1 VPENNVLQNVLQ
13 TAPIDRLRRRL
24 ARPHRWL
31 VERAVYAI
39 ADTGVHPGVFTTAS
53 VIAYLWACVL
63 FASGKFPL
71 AALAMIVGG
80 ICDLLDGPV
89 AARQHRLTLFA
100 HFLDSVL
107 DRYADLIVF
116 VGLLVYFA
124 RVNRF
129 LDAIVTGAA
138 MAGAVLASYAQARA
152 ESLIDSCNVGF
163 WRRPER
169 VILLIVC
176 ALVSHVMFALW
187 VLAIGANITVIHRI
201 LYTWKRTRENSI
213 AETSPAFSAAMPSPM
228 SDAAPLSRSAGS
240 RA

>member
-1 VPENNVLQNVLQ
+1 MLQNVLQ
-13 TAPIDRLRRRL
+13 NTLVSAFRRRF
-24 ARPHRWL
+24 ARSYHWVVQRL
-31 VERAVYAI
+31 VQAVA
-39 ADTGVHPGVFTTAS
+39 ATGIHPGVFTTVS
-53 VIAYLWACVL
+53 VVAYLSACIL
-63 FASGKFPL
+63 FASGRFPL
-71 AALAMIVGG
+71 AASAMIVGG

-89 AARQHRLTLFA
+89 AARQRRLTLFA

-152 ESLIDSCNVGF
+152 ESLIPSCNVGF

-176 ALVSHVMFALW
+176 ALLNHVVLALW
-187 VLAIGANITVIHRI
+187 ILAIGVNITVIHRI
-201 LYTWKRTRENSI
+201 LYTWKCTRENPSQSLPAVFPPSI
-213 AETSPAFSAAMPSPM
+213 PEPAR
-228 SDAAPLSRSAGS
+228 LSRSAGS
-240 RA
+240 GA

>member
-1 VPENNVLQNVLQ
+1 VPELLQSVLQ
-13 TAPIDRLRRRL
+13 TPLIDKLRRIF
-24 ARPHRWL
+24 ARPYHWL
-31 VERAVYAI
+31 VQRVVNAI
-39 ADTGVHPGVFTTAS
+39 ASTGVHPGVFTTAS

-71 AALAMIVGG
+71 AAVAMIVGG
-80 ICDLLDGPV
+80 VCDLLDGPV
-89 AARQHRLTLFA
+89 AARQRRRTHFA
-100 HFLDSVL
+100 QFLDSVL

-169 VILLIVC
+169 VILLILC
-176 ALVSHVMFALW
+176 ALVNHVMFALW

-201 LYTWKRTRENSI
+201 LYTWKRTRENSGVQ
-213 AETSPAFSAAMPSPM
+213 TSPALSTVVPP
-228 SDAAPLSRSAGS
+228 DTPPLSRGASS